1 MAEKSL
7 TTNSNFTSEEK
18 AKIEAEVQAAK
29 ERARQ
34 AEIDAAIRNRILD
47 EQRLKPGYSGY

>member
-7 TTNSNFTSEEK
+7 TINSNFTSEEK

-47 EQRLKPGYSGY
+47 EQRLQAGYSGY